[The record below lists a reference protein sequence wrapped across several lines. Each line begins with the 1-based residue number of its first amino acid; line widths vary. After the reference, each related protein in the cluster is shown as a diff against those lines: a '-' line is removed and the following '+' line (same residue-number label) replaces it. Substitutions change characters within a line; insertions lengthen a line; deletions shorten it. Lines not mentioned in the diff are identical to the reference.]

1 MIWVVKLIEIGCWSS
16 GRPRQ
21 LLANCLTPNEKQIT
35 KVTIRV
41 GSTSCDEFWTSH
53 ENNNLQKIIFLILNH
68 SKHDVIQP

>member
-21 LLANCLTPNEKQIT
+21 LLANLLMPNEKVMT

-41 GSTSCDEFWTSH
+41 GDEFWTSH